1 MQTEKCDSSELNKLK
16 NEFSSKLDS
25 LDKTV
30 ENLKQDSS
38 DHKNEIAS
46 LNDITKKLSSLD
58 VSKSDK
64 SETVSNALETRV
76 TAGMAQ
82 IENKMAIFE
91 SSRKDMNTKLTDLT
105 SKQQKLNEE
114 CGGIS
119 EIKEKLKSKSETWDS
134 KPDMKS
140 IEQLLKTEIEKLKKD
155 SRDETIKSDFES
167 LKSDVTQYNSKQ
179 EEKLENVFSQCKIL
193 DSGLKEAQK
202 TSGQLSE
209 MTQKITKLENQF
221 NSDIKSMKGS
231 FNADNFATKQDLH
244 SFSEEFKTFRSSNTS
259 NDMLNKLDSIDK
271 KYNETIEEVN
281 KMKSLSSEMKTSITN
296 SFKDQI
302 TSEISK
308 INEKV
313 ASGVS
318 NNKDR
323 ENIELSLRKLED
335 SLNAE
340 KEKLGGMENKL
351 NCIDVKDTLKKEDVI
366 KLMQGYNFVKRE
378 DLSDVIKKGD
388 VSDFVKKSDV
398 SDFVKKSDVSDL
410 VKKSDVSDLAKK
422 SDITDFAKKS
432 EVGSV
437 GSDVKQLKTF
447 INEEL
452 SKMKKSEDKS
462 SPDASQNIDNLKSK
476 FISKEEFTVLGRL

>member
-1 MQTEKCDSSELNKLK
+1 MTGLTLARARIATQQNR
-16 NEFSSKLDS
+16 FSTQIFSIFVNN
-25 LDKTV
+25 DKSV
-30 ENLKQDSS
+30 ENLKQDSL

-58 VSKSDK
+58 VSKTDK

-155 SRDETIKSDFES
+155 SRDETMKADFES

-209 MTQKITKLENQF
+209 MNQKITKLENQF
-221 NSDIKSMKGS
+221 NSDIK
-231 FNADNFATKQDLH
+231 ATLKAP
-244 SFSEEFKTFRSSNTS
+244 
-259 NDMLNKLDSIDK
+259 
-271 KYNETIEEVN
+271 
-281 KMKSLSSEMKTSITN
+281 TN
-296 SFKDQI
+296 SIGNAKCD
-302 TSEISK
+302 
-308 INEKV
+308 
-313 ASGVS
+313 S
-318 NNKDR
+318 NNDS
-323 ENIELSLRKLED
+323 ELH
-335 SLNAE
+335 
-340 KEKLGGMENKL
+340 
-351 NCIDVKDTLKKEDVI
+351 
-366 KLMQGYNFVKRE
+366 F
-378 DLSDVIKKGD
+378 
-388 VSDFVKKSDV
+388 
-398 SDFVKKSDVSDL
+398 
-410 VKKSDVSDLAKK
+410 
-422 SDITDFAKKS
+422 
-432 EVGSV
+432 
-437 GSDVKQLKTF
+437 
-447 INEEL
+447 
-452 SKMKKSEDKS
+452 
-462 SPDASQNIDNLKSK
+462 
-476 FISKEEFTVLGRL
+476 